1 MSDDSL
7 KDLPVIEAPGVNKND
22 HAPDSPH
29 PSEETDED
37 LEARLAYESLMRH
50 RKKRRRKKAIAL
62 SVVVGVALVACAAWA
77 ALSATSGTSEQ
88 APQLQTMPVFR
99 GEFSESVSATG
110 SAQPLTSVV
119 VTPEVDGII
128 EGVSVALDDHV
139 EAGQTLFSI
148 RNDDVDREVRQA
160 ELALR
165 SQRIETQAQQ
175 DAYNEL
181 YYAACESGEWDAA
194 NAQLITLET
203 ARLQL
208 EDAQEAYNAAVARAA
223 GRTVTAPAA
232 GSIVVMNA
240 VEGASTTAGGLSQGA
255 DGTTSSG
262 PLVQIADLSQM
273 TVKVQV
279 NEVDISRIAVG
290 QAARMSFSALPGVML
305 DGEVTRISTVAAA
318 DPYGGYGGVVTYD
331 VEVLIPEPVPELKPG
346 MTASVEIMMQHVPD
360 ALTVPVSCLMTDDGE
375 SYYVYILTDYESQT
389 TTRRD
394 VTVGTQS
401 DTTAVIESGI
411 EEGDEVVLDPYA
423 VAMGATGGGAA
434 VDGGVAGGDVS
445 VDDGMAV
452 DSRAA

>member
-1 MSDDSL
+1 MSGDSL
-7 KDLPVIEAPGVNKND
+7 KDLPVIKAPGDDKDD
-22 HAPDSPH
+22 HAPDSPR

-62 SVVVGVALVACAAWA
+62 GVVAGVALVACAAWA

-181 YYAACESGEWDAA
+181 YYAACETGEWDAA

-208 EDAQEAYNAAVARAA
+208 EDAQEAYDASVARAA
-223 GRTVTAPAA
+223 GRTVTAPVA

-240 VEGASTTAGGLSQGA
+240 VEGASTAAGGLSQGA

-318 DPYGGYGGVVTYD
+318 DPYGYGGVVTYD
-331 VEVLIPEPVPELKPG
+331 VEILIPEPVPELKPG
-346 MTASVEIMMQHVPD
+346 MTASVEIMMQYVPD

-375 SYYVYILTDYESQT
+375 SYYVYLLTDFESQT

-394 VTVGTQS
+394 VTVGAQS

-423 VAMGATGGGAA
+423 VAMGATGGGVAEDG
-434 VDGGVAGGDVS
+434 VTDDGGV

-452 DSRAA
+452 DPRAA

>member
-1 MSDDSL
+1 MSGDSL
-7 KDLPVIEAPGVNKND
+7 KDLPVIEAPGDDKND
-22 HAPDSPH
+22 RAPDSPR

-50 RKKRRRKKAIAL
+50 RKRRRRKKAIVLGIA
-62 SVVVGVALVACAAWA
+62 VGVALIACAAWA

-88 APQLQTMPVFR
+88 APQLQTMPVLR

-160 ELALR
+160 ELVLR
-165 SQRIETQAQQ
+165 SQRVETQAQQ

-181 YYAACESGEWDAA
+181 YYAACETGEWDAA

-208 EDAQEAYNAAVARAA
+208 EDAQGAYDAAVARAA
-223 GRTVTAPAA
+223 GRTVTAPVA

-240 VEGASTTAGGLSQGA
+240 VEGASTAAGGLSQGS

-262 PLVQIADLSQM
+262 TLVQIADLSQM

-290 QAARMSFSALPGVML
+290 QTARVSFSALPGVML

-331 VEVLIPEPVPELKPG
+331 VEILIPEPVPELKPG
-346 MTASVEIMMQHVPD
+346 MTASVEIMMQYVPD
-360 ALTVPVSCLMTDDGE
+360 ALTLPSSCLMTDDGE
-375 SYYVYILTDYESQT
+375 SYYVYILTDFESQT

-394 VTVGTQS
+394 VTVGAQS

-423 VAMGATGGGAA
+423 VVMGATGDGAA
-434 VDGGVAGGDVS
+434 SDGGI

-452 DSRAA
+452 DPRAA